1 MLCYLLACI
10 VSDKKPE
17 EKKKKKRNL
26 HSSFCV
32 FIHIMF
38 FLWLVWNF
46 FLFITD
52 FSNLIITWFGFLYF
66 FILLAFVVLFW
77 VFCISWVS
85 RFIVFI
91 KSVTFSAIITS
102 NIFLNIPLPST
113 FSLLL
118 EQSNYTYT
126 RLFDCTGHFFSVFSL
141 YASFWIIPIVIS
153 LCSLIISS
161 AVYNMLKKCY
171 IFHL

>member
-1 MLCYLLACI
+1 MLSFSLH
-10 VSDKKPE
+10 SFWQETWGKE
-17 EKKKKKRNL
+17 KKKRNL

-126 RLFDCTGHFFSVFSL
+126 RLFDCTGHFFFSIFSL
-141 YASFWIIPIVIS
+141 CFILDNSY
-153 LCSLIISS
+153 
-161 AVYNMLKKCY
+161 CY
-171 IFHL
+171 IFMFIDHFFSCV